1 MFRSLVIL
9 SMALFLLLTGCGPAQ
24 RDDVLTEDQM
34 VDLMMDF
41 YLREARLKDVRVG
54 EDSGAILFNHF
65 RKLYNDRNLTQD
77 TLIDKSLRYY
87 LADPVLLNRI
97 YDRLIDSLALKEQKA
112 GGSKP
117 PVSQ

>member
-1 MFRSLVIL
+1 MFRPFI
-9 SMALFLLLTGCGPAQ
+9 LLLVVYFLALSGCNSGQ
-24 RDDVLTEDQM
+24 TKEVLSEDQM

-41 YLREARLKDVRVG
+41 YLREARLKDIRVG

-65 RKLYNDRNLTQD
+65 RKLYNDQNQTQD
-77 TLIDKSLRYY
+77 SLIDESLHYY

-97 YDRLIDSLALKEQKA
+97 YDRLIDSLALKEQKSGA
-112 GGSKP
+112 SKP